1 MKTTFSRTFSTTV
14 MILFMALILVGTSF
28 QALVEDYLT
37 DSAVTDLQQNSDAI
51 ANLASAYC
59 SEGSLL
65 NRDFM
70 VNLDVAS
77 RVSGADTIIFGID
90 GQALLCSEV
99 LTGCS
104 HHGLRLS
111 DSYLAKV
118 LKNGGDFATG
128 TIPHLYE
135 EPRFVVSSLIRDYTT
150 GEPLGIVV
158 VSRPTYDTSVIMS
171 KISNIFL
178 MVSLLVMSVC
188 FVAML
193 LILKRQSLPLKQMSN
208 VARAFGH
215 GNLDARVRL
224 AQDYPEEVEELALA
238 FNNMA
243 QELQKSEYQRKEF
256 VANVSHELK
265 TPMTTISGYVDGI
278 LDGTIPPER
287 SRYYLQIVSDET
299 KRLSRLV
306 RSMLDISRLQNQG
319 GIPEEKKTHF
329 DLEEIMGQ
337 VLITFEK
344 KITDKN
350 LNVDIAMPEH
360 PVYTLASQDMITQV
374 VYNLIDNAV
383 KFCPDAGTLGLK
395 IKLGGSKA
403 YISVSNSGETI
414 PPEELPLLFDRFH
427 KIDKSRSQNRD
438 GWGLGLYIVKTIVC
452 SHGENISVSS
462 RDGITEFTFTMPV
475 VNLPAGASSKFETI

>member
-14 MILFMALILVGTSF
+14 TILLLALILVGTSF

-37 DSAVTDLQQNSDAI
+37 ESAVADLQQNCDAI
-51 ANLASAYC
+51 ASLASAYC

-77 RVSGADTIIFGID
+77 RVSNADAIIFNAD
-90 GQALLCSEV
+90 GRVMLCSDV

-104 HHGLRLS
+104 HQGLRLS
-111 DSYLAKV
+111 DSYLTKV
-118 LKNGGDFATG
+118 LQNGGDVSTG
-128 TIPHLYE
+128 TVPQLYE
-135 EPRFVVSSLIRDYTT
+135 EPRFVVSSVIRDYVTS
-150 GEPLGIVV
+150 EVLGIVV
-158 VSRPTYDTSVIMS
+158 VSRPTYDTSVILS

-178 MVSLLVMSVC
+178 MVSLLVMAVC

-193 LILKRQSLPLKQMSN
+193 LILKRQSDPLKQMAT
-208 VARAFGH
+208 VARSFGH
-215 GNLDARVRL
+215 GDLDARVRL
-224 AQDYPEEVEELALA
+224 ADDYPEEVEDLALA

-278 LDGTIPPER
+278 LDGTIPAER
-287 SRYYLQIVSDET
+287 RSYYLQIVSDET

-306 RSMLDISRLQNQG
+306 RSMLDISRLQDQTIG
-319 GIPEEKKTHF
+319 DDKKVQFDVEEM
-329 DLEEIMGQ
+329 MGQ

-344 KITDKN
+344 KITDKK
-350 LNVDIAMPEH
+350 LDVDVDMPDH
-360 PVYTLASQDMITQV
+360 PVFTFASQDMMTQV
-374 VYNLIDNAV
+374 TYNLIDNAV
-383 KFCPDAGTLGLK
+383 KFCPEGGTLGLK
-395 IKLGGSKA
+395 IRPAGSKI
-403 YISVSNSGETI
+403 YISVANDGETI
-414 PPEELPLLFDRFH
+414 PAGELPLVFDRFH

-462 RDGITEFTFTMPV
+462 RDGKTQFTFTLPL
-475 VNLPAGASSKFETI
+475 VN

>member
-1 MKTTFSRTFSTTV
+1 MKTTFSRTFSTTI
-14 MILFMALILVGTSF
+14 MILLMALILVGTSF

-37 DSAVTDLQQNSDAI
+37 ESAVADLQQNSDAI

-59 SEGSLL
+59 SEGPLL

-77 RVSGADTIIFGID
+77 RVSGSDAIIFDID
-90 GQALLCSEV
+90 GRAMLCSDV

-111 DSYLAKV
+111 ENYLAKV
-118 LKNGGDFATG
+118 LENGGDVSTG
-128 TIPHLYE
+128 TVPQLYE
-135 EPRFVVSSLIRDYTT
+135 EPRFVVSSLFLDYVT
-150 GEPLGIVV
+150 GEPLGVVV
-158 VSRPTYDTSVIMS
+158 VSRPTYDTSSIMT
-171 KISNIFL
+171 KISNIFM
-178 MVSLLVMSVC
+178 MVSMLVMGIS
-188 FVAML
+188 FIAML
-193 LILKRQSLPLKQMSN
+193 IILKRQSDPLKQMAN
-208 VARAFGH
+208 VARSFGH
-215 GNLDARVRL
+215 GDLDARVRL
-224 AQDYPEEVEELALA
+224 ARDYPEEVEDLALA

-265 TPMTTISGYVDGI
+265 TPMTTISGYIDGM
-278 LDGTIPPER
+278 LDGTIPEER
-287 SRYYLQIVSDET
+287 HRYYLQIVSDET

-319 GIPEEKKTHF
+319 GIPDDKKVHF
-329 DLEEIMGQ
+329 DMEEVMGQ

-350 LNVDIAMPEH
+350 LNVDVDMPDH
-360 PVYTLASQDMITQV
+360 PVCTIASQDMVTQV
-374 VYNLIDNAV
+374 LYNLIDNAV
-383 KFCPDAGTLGLK
+383 KFCPEGGILGLK
-395 IKLGGSKA
+395 IKPGGSKI
-403 YISVSNSGETI
+403 YVSVSNNGETI
-414 PPEELPLLFDRFH
+414 PPEELPLVFDRFH

-462 RDGITEFTFTMPV
+462 RDGNTEFTFTMPL
-475 VNLPAGASSKFETI
+475 VN

>member
-14 MILFMALILVGTSF
+14 MILFLALILVGTSF

-37 DSAVTDLQQNSDAI
+37 ESAVADLQQNCDAI
-51 ANLASAYC
+51 SNLASAYC
-59 SEGSLL
+59 SEGPLL

-77 RVSGADTIIFGID
+77 RVSGADMIIFSID
-90 GQALLCSEV
+90 GRAMLCSEV
-99 LTGCS
+99 LSGCS
-104 HHGLRLS
+104 HQGLRLS
-111 DSYLAKV
+111 ESYLTKV
-118 LKNGGDFATG
+118 LENGGDVATG
-128 TIPHLYE
+128 TIPHLYDE
-135 EPRFVVSSLIRDYTT
+135 SRFVVSSLIRDYTT
-150 GEPLGIVV
+150 GAPLGIVV
-158 VSRPTYDTSVIMS
+158 VSRPTYDTSSIMT

-178 MVSLLVMSVC
+178 MVSMLVLGVC
-188 FVAML
+188 FIAIL
-193 LILKRQSLPLKQMSN
+193 LILKRQSEPLKQMAH
-208 VARAFGH
+208 VARSFGH
-215 GNLDARVRL
+215 GDLDARVRL
-224 AQDYPEEVEELALA
+224 LDSYPEEVEDLALA

-306 RSMLDISRLQNQG
+306 RSMLDISRLQDQG
-319 GIPEEKKTHF
+319 GIPDDKKVHF
-329 DLEEIMGQ
+329 DMEETVGQ

-344 KITDKN
+344 KITDKK
-350 LNVDIAMPEH
+350 LDVEVDMPEH
-360 PVYTLASQDMITQV
+360 PLFTWASQDMVTQV
-374 VYNLIDNAV
+374 IYNLIDNAV
-383 KFCPDAGTLGLK
+383 KFCPEGGTLGLSMK
-395 IKLGGSKA
+395 EGGSKI
-403 YISVSNSGETI
+403 YISVSNEGECI
-414 PPEELPLLFDRFH
+414 PPEELPLVFDRFH
-427 KIDKSRSQNRD
+427 KTDKSRSQNRD

-462 RDGITEFTFTMPV
+462 RDGKTQFTFTMPL
-475 VNLPAGASSKFETI
+475 VN